1 MSPLSF
7 EQQMADATPEDM
19 QKGMEPWM
27 QWFGKH
33 GSAILDMGSPLA
45 HGQHFTPQGN
55 SPSQSQLA
63 GYSIVEVSDMNAIK
77 GLVENHPHFMQPGN
91 TIEVLEIMPM
101 G

>member
-63 GYSIVEVSDMNAIK
+63 GYSIVEVHQGTGRKPPALHAARQYD
-77 GLVENHPHFMQPGN
+77 
-91 TIEVLEIMPM
+91 
-101 G
+101 

>member
-1 MSPLSF
+1 
-7 EQQMADATPEDM
+7 
-19 QKGMEPWM
+19 
-27 QWFGKH
+27 
-33 GSAILDMGSPLA
+33 MGSPLA